1 MNSIPISN
9 TSAQVSVAAS
19 SGPEPRENNLLNRSA
34 IPLGKESACQ
44 DSQKKRHVKI
54 AIATIAVLAA
64 AVLLSAG
71 SKYSSSP
78 INCKKVHLGF
88 SGELECK
95 FENGGIYNGS
105 VNFGSAKGVLSGYG
119 CYTNPSE
126 EKFCGRFKDS
136 RLLHEGKFISMR
148 ILDQCK
154 LATLTDC
161 FAALRNKDCETIEGH
176 FSGKLECE
184 YDDGAKY
191 DGYVKAGEFLG
202 EGCYTNPYGEK
213 FCGRFKKNEFEH
225 YGSSF
230 SKWILDQCKLDNL
243 TACARAVIS
252 QTYYVP

>member
-9 TSAQVSVAAS
+9 TSAQVSMAAS
-19 SGPEPRENNLLNRSA
+19 SGPEPRENNLSNRSA

-44 DSQKKRHVKI
+44 DSQEKRHVKI

-64 AVLLSAG
+64 GVLLYAG

-78 INCKKVHLGF
+78 INCKKVQFSF
-88 SGELECK
+88 SGDLECK

-105 VNFGSAKGVLSGYG
+105 VHFGSAKGMLSGYG

-126 EKFCGRFKDS
+126 EKFWGSFKDS
-136 RLLHEGKFISMR
+136 RLKHEGEYISMR

-154 LATLTDC
+154 VATLTDC

-191 DGYVKAGEFLG
+191 AGDVVAGEFSG
-202 EGCYTNPYGEK
+202 EGCYTNRYGEK
-213 FCGRFKKNEFEH
+213 FCGTFKKNELKH
-225 YGSSF
+225 YKEFFG
-230 SKWILDQCKLDNL
+230 KWILDQCKPASL
-243 TACARAVIS
+243 TTCAKAVIS
-252 QTYYVP
+252 RTY